1 MLSSDVRLIWTMP
14 KILLAEDDVSLG
26 ETILEW
32 LEGESYFV
40 DWEKD
45 GQSALDYLLAFQ
57 YDAVV
62 LDWQLPG
69 LEGPEICKQ
78 YRSKGG
84 RAPILFLTSKGSVD
98 DKEIG
103 FDAGADDY
111 LPKPFQLKELS
122 MRLRALLRRP
132 PVLHEADISR
142 GPYLLKVGDHRLFYK
157 NRELKL
163 SPIEYSLIYLLMRN
177 EGTVFSTD
185 TLLDRAWPS
194 TSERSAD
201 TLKTCIKRLRD
212 KIEDAGGKVIQNVYG
227 VGYKFVAP
235 ATDS

>member
-1 MLSSDVRLIWTMP
+1 MP
-14 KILLAEDDVSLG
+14 KVLLAEDDVSLG

-45 GQSALDYLLAFQ
+45 GQSALEYLLSFQ
-57 YDAVV
+57 YDAVI

-84 RAPILFLTSKGSVD
+84 RSPILFLTSKGSID
-98 DKEIG
+98 DKEVG

-132 PVLHEADISR
+132 PVFHDGDIR
-142 GPYLLKVGDHRLFYK
+142 KGPYLLKVGDHKLFLGQK
-157 NRELKL
+157 ELKL
-163 SPIEYSLIYLLMRN
+163 SPIEFSLISFFMRN
-177 EGTVFSTD
+177 EGTVFAAD
-185 TLLDRAWPS
+185 ALLDRAWPS

-212 KIEDAGGKVIQNVYG
+212 KI
-227 VGYKFVAP
+227 
-235 ATDS
+235 